1 MLKKIVFCVT
11 FVVRTSKSLLL
22 NTIKR
27 PYISTGFRSWK
38 KAPEC
43 FKKHED
49 SNCHGAALAYEI
61 VVPECKDVG
70 ELTSTTL
77 VKERLELRQYF
88 KVLME
93 SIQYLARRGMAL
105 RGDNDDNINLTQ
117 LLRLREKDRPK
128 YWRDLNPNE
137 IKIHTS

>member
-1 MLKKIVFCVT
+1 MLRKIVCCVT
-11 FVVRTSKSLLL
+11 FVVRISKSLLL

-27 PYISTGFRSWK
+27 LPIFLLAFEIG
-38 KAPEC
+38 C

-49 SNCHGAALAYEI
+49 SNCHRAALAYEI
-61 VVPECKDVG
+61 VVPECKDVS

-93 SIQYLARRGMAL
+93 SIQYLARQGMAL
-105 RGDNDDNINLTQ
+105 RGDNDDNDNLTQ
-117 LLRLREKDRPK
+117 
-128 YWRDLNPNE
+128 
-137 IKIHTS
+137 